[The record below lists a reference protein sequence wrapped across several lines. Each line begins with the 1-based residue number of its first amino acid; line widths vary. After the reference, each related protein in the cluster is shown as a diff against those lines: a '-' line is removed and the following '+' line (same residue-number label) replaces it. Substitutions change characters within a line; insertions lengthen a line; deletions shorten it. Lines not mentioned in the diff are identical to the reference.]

1 MPGPIGRRLNSICH
15 RIGLVLALV
24 PLALA
29 AWLAATSPDWN
40 ADTDDRNE
48 LIGGLLFLCFVALV
62 AYIVP
67 RIVGWVTS
75 ALVEDA

>member
-1 MPGPIGRRLNSICH
+1 M
-15 RIGLVLALV
+15 LALV
-24 PLALA
+24 PLAMA
-29 AWLAATSPDWN
+29 AWVAATSPDWN
-40 ADTDDRNE
+40 ADPDDRNE
-48 LIGGLLFLCFVALV
+48 LFGGLLSLCFAALV